1 MVWIYKPYR
10 GLSLLRVKELRVFY
24 GGYIAVNRVSFEV
37 RKGEVLAIVGPSGSG
52 KSTIAKAILRIL
64 PPLARVEGSIELDG
78 TDLLRLSNDEMRR
91 IRWERISYVPQ
102 GSSRMYL
109 NPAKRI
115 IDIVRDLCKIHG
127 RDPDYEIL
135 RRLLEDV
142 DLDSRILYRHPHE
155 LSGGQLQRILIVIAV
170 LLNPEYIIADEPTS
184 ALDIITQRQ
193 IIDIFRRLVRK
204 LGSGILLIT
213 HDMFV
218 VRAISDRVAVIYNG
232 MIAEY
237 GDTSEILRNPR
248 SSITRNLV
256 EGSFLIE

>member
-1 MVWIYKPYR
+1 M
-10 GLSLLRVKELRVFY
+10 LRVKELRVSY
-24 GGYIAVNRVSFEV
+24 GGYTAVDRVSLEV
-37 RKGEVLAIVGPSGSG
+37 KGGEVLALVGPSGSG

-64 PPLARVEGSIELDG
+64 PPLACVEGSVELDG
-78 TDLLRLSNDEMRR
+78 TDLLRLSNEEMRR

-102 GSSRMYL
+102 GSSRTYL

-115 IDIVRDLCKIHG
+115 IDIVRDLFRIHG
-127 RDPDYEIL
+127 RDPDYGIL

-142 DLDSRILYRHPHE
+142 DLDNWILYRHPHE
-155 LSGGQLQRILIVIAV
+155 LSGGQLQRILIVIAM

-184 ALDIITQRQ
+184 ALDVITQRQ
-193 IIDIFRRLVRK
+193 IIDIFRRLARK

-213 HDMFV
+213 HDMLV

-237 GDTSEILRNPR
+237 GDAKEILRNPR
-248 SSITRNLV
+248 SSITKKLL
-256 EGSFLIE
+256 EGSLLIE